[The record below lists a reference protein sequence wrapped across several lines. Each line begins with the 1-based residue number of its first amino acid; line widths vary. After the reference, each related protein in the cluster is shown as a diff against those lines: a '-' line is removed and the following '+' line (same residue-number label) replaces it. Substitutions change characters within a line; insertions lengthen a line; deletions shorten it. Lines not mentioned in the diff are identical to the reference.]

1 MPENQRVDLFDRFDY
16 IEMNVFGLS
25 TQHTFKIGWN
35 LDMTLSNFHRQQN
48 QCTPLP
54 HRLSVEKLGRIDAE
68 ALSDAY
74 L

>member
-1 MPENQRVDLFDRFDY
+1 
-16 IEMNVFGLS
+16 
-25 TQHTFKIGWN
+25 
-35 LDMTLSNFHRQQN
+35 MTLSNFFRQQN
-48 QCTPLP
+48 QRPPLP